1 MLQFEKDI
9 TKYLNDIYSTTIL
22 SDHVY
27 SIELP
32 LDYDFKDKKVGI
44 YYNYNSVNDD
54 NYKDVVSLDINFYCL
69 ENNKMLMLDILNIFD
84 SNLNKKDINNYWLT
98 HKPVY
103 LIPIKEDNLYHYV
116 LSYNV
121 NKY

>member
-1 MLQFEKDI
+1 MLKFEKDI
-9 TKYLNDIYSTTIL
+9 TAYLTEIYKNTGL

-27 SIELP
+27 SFELP
-32 LDYDFKDKKVGI
+32 LNYDYKKNKIGI
-44 YYNYNSVNDD
+44 YYNYNSIDD
-54 NYKDVVSLDINFYCL
+54 NEYKNVISLDVNFYCL
-69 ENNKMLMLDILNIFD
+69 EDDKISMLEILNIFD
-84 SNLNKKDINNYWLT
+84 KALNKKDINNYWIT
-98 HKPVY
+98 HKPVF

>member
-1 MLQFEKDI
+1 MLNFEKDI
-9 TKYLNDIYSTTIL
+9 TTYLTDIYKKTGL

-27 SIELP
+27 SFELP
-32 LDYDFKDKKVGI
+32 LNYDYKKNKVGI
-44 YYNYNSVNDD
+44 YYNYNSIDD
-54 NYKDVVSLDINFYCL
+54 NEYKNVISLDINFYCL
-69 ENNKMLMLDILNIFD
+69 ENDKIFMLEILNIFD
-84 SNLNKKDINNYWLT
+84 KALNKKDIDNYWLT
-98 HKPVY
+98 HKSVF